1 MKRNSQQTG
10 SANAQESSS
19 DSETVVLDEDLELAG
34 AGALLEQLRL
44 KADKKC
50 SMVMDGSQVR
60 VVDTAALQLL
70 VAVFHH
76 AQQQKTQITWRQPS
90 NVLRDSAAL
99 LGLEMLLCLAP
110 SAT

>member
-1 MKRNSQQTG
+1 MKRNRQQTG
-10 SANAQESSS
+10 SANTQESLS
-19 DSETVVLDEDLELAG
+19 DSEIIMLDEDLELAG
-34 AGALLEQLRL
+34 AGVLLEQLRMTV
-44 KADKKC
+44 DKKC

-60 VVDTAALQLL
+60 VVDTAILQLL

-76 AQQQKTQITWRQPS
+76 AQQQQTQITWRQPS

-99 LGLEMLLCLAP
+99 LGLETLLRLAP